1 MPVKIKDYESAM
13 KRLEEIVR
21 QMENNEL
28 TIDDLTENLKE
39 AKALITFCQKKL
51 YKVDEDVK
59 RILEN
64 F

>member
-1 MPVKIKDYESAM
+1 MTTKKKDYESAM
-13 KRLEEIVR
+13 RRLEEIVR

-28 TIDDLTENLKE
+28 TIDHLTAHLKE
-39 AKALITFCQKKL
+39 AKELITYCQEKL

>member
-39 AKALITFCQKKL
+39 AKTLITFCQKKL